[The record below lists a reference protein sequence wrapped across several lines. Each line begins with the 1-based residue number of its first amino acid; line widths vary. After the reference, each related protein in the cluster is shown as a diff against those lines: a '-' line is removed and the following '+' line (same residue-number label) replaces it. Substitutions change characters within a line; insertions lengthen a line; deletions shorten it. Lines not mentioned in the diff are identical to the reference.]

1 MNRNKPLFFTC
12 KENRK
17 NPVVF
22 SNNTQSNELQ
32 VELKS
37 KIFHL
42 KLTSLLK
49 QTLDKYCSGYKTPSL
64 INYLY
69 EY

>member
-1 MNRNKPLFFTC
+1 M
-12 KENRK
+12 
-17 NPVVF
+17 F

-37 KIFHL
+37 KIFNL
-42 KLTSLLK
+42 KLTTLLK
-49 QTLDKYCSGYKTPSL
+49 QTLDKYCGGHKTPSL